1 MDDLAVQFLLLNGDE
16 ADLFD
21 DDDGTQVLAAALIAG
36 IKISQQ
42 ESIDTRNPHR
52 LYLCRPQL
60 LPNPRVDTPWQVLYR
75 SQNDR
80 AFITTMGIDV
90 DTFASLLTSGFAQR
104 WYEMPV
110 PRNDVNQGG
119 DPRIERRSLDAAGA
133 LGLVLHYLSSTM
145 HAISLQ
151 QIFAIIP
158 STVTRYLHF
167 GLNLLLLS
175 LRTIRD
181 ATIWWLEGPEFA
193 RCSALVVAR
202 HSRLAGAFGSIDGL
216 KPPVQTSDDVDIENA
231 TFNGWLSEHFISSV
245 LVFSAEGVVIAA
257 RMNAPDHTPPTY
269 YIVAD
274 TAFPRGTNDIHRRI
288 CAPLKQGQRLQG
300 SVAEIDECMA
310 FNRELL
316 SYRQTAEWGMRGLQ
330 GAFGRLRVPLEIA
343 NKEARGD
350 LIEICV
356 RLHNLHAIRVGI
368 NQIRTV
374 YLKCWQDTDDDTA
387 VWQDFENMLFS
398 EQREKD
404 RVSRFHVTLQYLE

>member
-1 MDDLAVQFLLLNGDE
+1 MTEIIFQGSLMDDLAVQFLLLNGDE

-21 DDDGTQVLAAALIAG
+21 NDESAQVLATALIAG
-36 IKISQQ
+36 IKISQE
-42 ESIDTRNPHR
+42 ESINTWNPHC
-52 LYLCRPQL
+52 LYLCQPQL

-104 WYEMPV
+104 WYETP
-110 PRNDVNQGG
+110 GG
-119 DPRIERRSLDAAGA
+119 DPRIERGSLDAVGA

-145 HAISLQ
+145 HAVSLQ

-181 ATIWWLEGPEFA
+181 ATIRWLEGPEFA
-193 RCSALVVAR
+193 CCSALVVAR
-202 HSRLAGAFGSIDGL
+202 HSRLAGAFSSIDGL
-216 KPPVQTSDDVDIENA
+216 KLPVQTSDDVDIENA

-257 RMNAPDHTPPTY
+257 RMNAPGSWHDSRLAHQIYASLRDHTPPTY

-274 TAFPRGTNDIHRRI
+274 TAFPRGTNNIHGRI

-300 SVAEIDECMA
+300 SVAEIDERMA

-330 GAFGRLRVPLEIA
+330 GAFGRLR
-343 NKEARGD
+343 D

-368 NQIRTV
+368 NQIRT
-374 YLKCWQDTDDDTA
+374 DTDDDAA

-398 EQREKD
+398 EQRGKD
-404 RVSRFHVTLQYLE
+404 HVSRYHVTLQYLE